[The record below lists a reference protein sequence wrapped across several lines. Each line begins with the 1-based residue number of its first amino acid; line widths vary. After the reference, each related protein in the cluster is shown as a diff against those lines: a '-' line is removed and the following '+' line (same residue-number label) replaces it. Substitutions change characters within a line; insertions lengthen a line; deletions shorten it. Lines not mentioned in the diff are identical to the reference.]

1 MIKESSL
8 CKIKR
13 HKKPVLQKKR
23 KNMIFYTLW
32 KKFWQRDVMPKGKTC
47 RAYPLESQVNS
58 FHNWLKLILTEY
70 VCIPLWYNKMVSKP
84 SYVLWKTFLNWN
96 TYLVKMKIKMIVQNG
111 IQLIVLLQRSFL
123 IRLPSHVQ
131 CYCTCTAFRSTSE
144 RLRGRRHHTVISSE
158 IPKYFALFDMTG
170 LSQTTGLEVLFT
182 PLRWHFLPNK
192 R

>member
-1 MIKESSL
+1 
-8 CKIKR
+8 
-13 HKKPVLQKKR
+13 
-23 KNMIFYTLW
+23 
-32 KKFWQRDVMPKGKTC
+32 
-47 RAYPLESQVNS
+47 
-58 FHNWLKLILTEY
+58 
-70 VCIPLWYNKMVSKP
+70 MVSKP
-84 SYVLWKTFLNWN
+84 TYVLWKTFLNWN

-111 IQLIVLLQRSFL
+111 FQLIVLLQRSFL

-131 CYCTCTAFRSTSE
+131 CCCTCTAFRSTSE

-192 R
+192 YKSNIFGLPTYPHFLVNVVYERHLNCVKSAWSVRFFFCVSGNSMRLFFEVCQKWRNQKHQ